1 MQKYIRQRVFNV
13 AKPYLWNGHIQQGVN
28 SASTNITFCSNLWRK
43 EHTGIKKH
51 IGKQWQKT
59 DCFSLRKMYKMQN
72 VILNSIEKWTL
83 PKVKLIV
90 EKHWHILQMHP
101 KFKEILHTSP
111 LIAFL
116 EKTNQKQIIAN
127 NIIQCN
133 KNLIISSNKFNRAN
147 AHHVY
152 LTQSTFCCK

>member
-1 MQKYIRQRVFNV
+1 
-13 AKPYLWNGHIQQGVN
+13 
-28 SASTNITFCSNLWRK
+28 
-43 EHTGIKKH
+43 
-51 IGKQWQKT
+51 
-59 DCFSLRKMYKMQN
+59 MYKMQN

-83 PKVKLIV
+83 PKVKLID